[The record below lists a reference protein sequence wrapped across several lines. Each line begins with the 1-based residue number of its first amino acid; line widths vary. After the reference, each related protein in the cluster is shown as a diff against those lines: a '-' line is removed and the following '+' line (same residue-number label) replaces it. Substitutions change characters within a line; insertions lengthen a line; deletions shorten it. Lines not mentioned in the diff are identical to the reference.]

1 MIRGS
6 VYRKSVFVYNTRR
19 LIRNSFKNP
28 PSIQSK
34 AGLTIRSLIDHI
46 VHKPVDILGLVSY
59 KLQLLDH
66 TVRKDICH

>member
-19 LIRNSFKNP
+19 LIRNSLKDP
-28 PSIQSK
+28 PSIRSK